1 MSPKRSAVVTTFNVG
16 QLVLL
21 HVVHTKLQN
30 LSRPCDDFKLVVLIV
45 VHEPA
50 AAESSSAW
58 WSTIVC
64 LRRAERSQLNGF
76 GRVTNSS
83 SHIQP

>member
-45 VHEPA
+45 VAVPA
-50 AAESSSAW
+50 AELQCLVPVDDRLSSKS
-58 WSTIVC
+58 
-64 LRRAERSQLNGF
+64 
-76 GRVTNSS
+76 
-83 SHIQP
+83 

>member
-1 MSPKRSAVVTTFNVG
+1 MYSSAWPSVLSPKRSAVVTTFNVG

-45 VHEPA
+45 VPDPMELRCLVPVDDRLSS
-50 AAESSSAW
+50 ES
-58 WSTIVC
+58 
-64 LRRAERSQLNGF
+64 
-76 GRVTNSS
+76 
-83 SHIQP
+83 

>member
-45 VHEPA
+45 VAVPGTGRR
-50 AAESSSAW
+50 SSVFGELSVAS
-58 WSTIVC
+58 STA
-64 LRRAERSQLNGF
+64 LEE
-76 GRVTNSS
+76 
-83 SHIQP
+83 